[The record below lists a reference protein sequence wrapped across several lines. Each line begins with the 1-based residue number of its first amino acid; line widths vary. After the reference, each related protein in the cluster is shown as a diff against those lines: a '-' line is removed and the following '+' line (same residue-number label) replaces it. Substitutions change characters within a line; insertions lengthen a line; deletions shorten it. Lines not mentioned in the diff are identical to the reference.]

1 MGAVRTAVAVRD
13 ITRLVEKQLDH
24 LFLYDKQKEGILLA
38 SAVSKALK
46 KTAVNFSECRNKY
59 YRKDGEVYFN
69 PFHSGQYTVFLY
81 YLSRVVRE
89 YEAFSLADRIYYL
102 NKALNAVDLYY
113 EIELPDLFFLD
124 HPVGTLLGRAD
135 YGDYFVFSQH
145 ITVGNNHD
153 IYPVFDERVSLL
165 AGAVVIGNSRI
176 GRNTIVSAESFI
188 KDEEIPPN
196 SVVFGQSPH
205 LVIKTMPDSYFDDY
219 FHAKFFLDS

>member
-1 MGAVRTAVAVRD
+1 M
-13 ITRLVEKQLDH
+13 
-24 LFLYDKQKEGILLA
+24 
-38 SAVSKALK
+38 
-46 KTAVNFSECRNKY
+46 
-59 YRKDGEVYFN
+59 
-69 PFHSGQYTVFLY
+69 
-81 YLSRVVRE
+81 
-89 YEAFSLADRIYYL
+89 